1 MEEEI
6 KKFVAFPLHPL
17 HSKCN
22 HLNWTWLWSV
32 YDAYSAFICVFVFRA
47 RKELEELKAMRN
59 DAVIAKEASK
69 GQLEREEQQV
79 YHDRKKREVEL
90 SKVRKEAEEKKMLQE
105 QRERRLVR

>member
-1 MEEEI
+1 ML
-6 KKFVAFPLHPL
+6 KDQYSHVKASYFSFV
-17 HSKCN
+17 SC
-22 HLNWTWLWSV
+22 
-32 YDAYSAFICVFVFRA
+32 RA

-69 GQLEREEQQV
+69 SQLEREEQQV

-105 QRERRLVR
+105 QRERRLVRKMIEFEFTTACVTY